1 MVAHTCNHTYLGG
14 SDCNDHSSRTVQ
26 VNSSQVPISR
36 IIRPKCTTS
45 MAQLVEHLLC
55 NHKVLSSSRVQSP
68 PPKKSIVR
76 SINLLCKSIYFKV
89 LVINLFIEIQSH
101 FFVIL
106 SFELGALYLVCKV
119 LYHLSFVPN
128 PFCFSSFSERVLY
141 VCPGPA
147 SNHDLSLYVSSVA
160 GITDLYHHPWLGNL
174 SLKIIF
180 SMPAANNSGS
190 CSIMFKQRIRNHLT
204 FKRNMYAGP
213 ASFTFLISGKAL
225 LRLK

>member
-1 MVAHTCNHTYLGG
+1 LPRLTSNLDLPTSA
-14 SDCNDHSSRTVQ
+14 
-26 VNSSQVPISR
+26 SQ
-36 IIRPKCTTS
+36 
-45 MAQLVEHLLC
+45 
-55 NHKVLSSSRVQSP
+55 
-68 PPKKSIVR
+68 
-76 SINLLCKSIYFKV
+76 
-89 LVINLFIEIQSH
+89 
-101 FFVIL
+101 
-106 SFELGALYLVCKV
+106 
-119 LYHLSFVPN
+119 
-128 PFCFSSFSERVLY
+128 
-141 VCPGPA
+141 
-147 SNHDLSLYVSSVA
+147 VA